1 MSTLAEI
8 EAALPKL
15 SPEELARVEAV
26 LLRLRY
32 ERDVDA
38 RFDGKP
44 WPATRQ
50 EIAAELAETDALPP
64 LLSPEEADRFDAWL
78 AAERERQKALA
89 KSSGEEISKLF
100 T

>member
-15 SPEELARVEAV
+15 SFEELARVEAV
-26 LLRLRY
+26 LHRLRH
-32 ERDVDA
+32 EHEVDV

-44 WPATRQ
+44 CPSTR
-50 EIAAELAETDALPP
+50 EAIAAELAELDALPP

-89 KSSGEEISKLF
+89 QGSGEKISKLF